1 MPEQENNTTSFKA
14 PEEPIIEQASK
25 KSLNQKANDKE
36 PAAMVDLQPIEEKT
50 VTPSPLVKQ

>member
-36 PAAMVDLQPIEEKT
+36 PAAMVDLQPIEEKN
-50 VTPSPLVKQ
+50 VTPSP